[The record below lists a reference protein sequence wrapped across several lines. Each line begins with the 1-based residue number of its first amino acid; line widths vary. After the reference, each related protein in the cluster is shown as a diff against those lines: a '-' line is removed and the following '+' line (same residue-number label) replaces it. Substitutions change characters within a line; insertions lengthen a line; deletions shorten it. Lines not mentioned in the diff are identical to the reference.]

1 MKNRDIEFYENKLLS
16 GNYESDIGY
25 FKEIFKNDSILRV
38 RELRIAGTGTRCT
51 LLFFDG
57 MADSDAVTNGIIRS
71 LLTASA
77 EKNVSVTPRYITETF
92 LYSSEVCETA
102 NATDIL
108 RGILYG
114 DTAMFVENS
123 KTALVI
129 NTKGWKTRGIAE
141 PPNER
146 VKAGPREG
154 FEEAALLNVAEIRRK
169 LQTPDLCV
177 ESLKLGRRTDTQV
190 FICYLGS
197 LADGGLLKELRKRIS
212 EIDIDGI
219 LDTNYIAEEIT
230 DRKHC
235 LFKTVGSTERPDVV
249 AARLLEGR
257 VAVIA
262 DGTPVVITVPY
273 LFSENFQSDED
284 YYIGF
289 LSGSIGRLLR
299 IASFIV
305 AAFAPALFIAL
316 CTFHGGLL
324 PTSLALSV
332 MRLRTGV
339 PASSLSECIMLILC
353 FEVLKE
359 ASARAMQEWGV
370 ALSIVGGLVIGQA
383 AVDTRVVSAPVL
395 IIVALAGVCSVT
407 VPRLRS
413 AIFCIKMLTVIL
425 SGFFGFLG
433 LFASVTA
440 VLLYVL
446 NLTSFGADYTESLV
460 RPRKSSF
467 KDTFYRTGWSKMIM
481 RPIFNKKDKVRQ
493 KDEK

>member
-1 MKNRDIEFYENKLLS
+1 MNSITMKLQADELIRLALQEDITSEDVSTNAVMPHAVKGTVDLIAKEDGVVAGLDVYARVFQILDELTEINFHCKDGDEVKKGDLMATVTGDIRVLLS
-16 GNYESDIGY
+16 GERVALNY
-25 FKEIFKNDSILRV
+25 LQRM
-38 RELRIAGTGTRCT
+38 C
-51 LLFFDG
+51 
-57 MADSDAVTNGIIRS
+57 
-71 LLTASA
+71 
-77 EKNVSVTPRYITETF
+77 
-92 LYSSEVCETA
+92 
-102 NATDIL
+102 
-108 RGILYG
+108 
-114 DTAMFVENS
+114 
-123 KTALVI
+123 
-129 NTKGWKTRGIAE
+129 GIATYT
-141 PPNER
+141 R
-146 VKAGPREG
+146 
-154 FEEAALLNVAEIRRK
+154 
-169 LQTPDLCV
+169 
-177 ESLKLGRRTDTQV
+177 QV
-190 FICYLGS
+190 
-197 LADGGLLKELRKRIS
+197 
-212 EIDIDGI
+212 
-219 LDTNYIAEEIT
+219 
-230 DRKHC
+230 
-235 LFKTVGSTERPDVV
+235 
-249 AARLLEGR
+249 ARLLEGR

-289 LSGSIGRLLR
+289 LSGSISRLLR